1 MSDNGVEA
9 TDGQSPEMISI
20 DEATEDQSPEPPIS
34 VEDATEKLKTYY
46 ESKFDDSLKAHAEYA
61 NLIRGRLS
69 ELLDQKLGSAVRKNE
84 KAYLEAGESIS
95 DGTVM
100 FTSSI
105 VTTRHREPEVY
116 FGSTGR
122 VGDVL
127 SFNPTV
133 EWQIDS
139 RDVIAG

>member
-1 MSDNGVEA
+1 MSDNGAEA
-9 TDGQSPEMISI
+9 TDGQSPELINI
-20 DEATEDQSPEPPIS
+20 DEATKGQTPAPSIS
-34 VEDATEKLKTYY
+34 VEKATEKLKAYY
-46 ESKFDDSLKAHAEYA
+46 EAKFDDSLEPHAEYA
-61 NLIRGRLS
+61 MLIRGRLS
-69 ELLDQKLGSAVRKNE
+69 ELLDQKLETFRENE
-84 KAYLEAGESIS
+84 KAYIEAGKSIS

-105 VTTRHREPEVY
+105 AATSHRGAEVY

-122 VGDVL
+122 LGDVL

-133 EWQIDS
+133 EWQINS